1 LADPRLDRHPVPVR
15 WAPSAHA
22 RRLLTLAIG
31 ALVLAFFT
39 RRPEFAGLAAP
50 PLILLATWRT
60 DRPAEISLGLDGPH
74 GRVVERDEAAV
85 LVSLAGQGAHD
96 AELTLLPVAEIFAGP
111 TLTVPADRNG
121 DPEGSPATVRL
132 RFRAARWGRRR
143 PGTLE
148 IVLRDRARLAEGTVL
163 VELAHLDCAP
173 LSARLDG
180 AILLS
185 KLQSRLG
192 EHPARVPGDGGEFD
206 GVREFVPGDRQ
217 RRINWAAT
225 TRRGTLHLTTFAA
238 ERTQNV
244 VVIAD
249 VTFDIGTVGLST
261 HDLALR
267 GAAGVISRYTASRD
281 RIGLVSYGLGVGW
294 VAPGQGRRH
303 LERLMELLVSGPS
316 GARPDTLARLPRAAL
331 PPGALIVAFSPLL
344 DQRFIEAIRDLRE
357 RGFSVLVVD
366 VLSALPEHDSS
377 ALSGLTARLW
387 KLEQE
392 AMRYSLTQIGVPVAH
407 WDGKAPLDEP
417 LAPYLRRK
425 IVVRR

>member
-1 LADPRLDRHPVPVR
+1 MDRHPVPVT
-15 WAPSAHA
+15 WTPSAHA

-31 ALVLAFFT
+31 ALVLAIFT

-60 DRPAEISLGLDGPH
+60 DRPAELSLGLDGPH
-74 GRVVERDEAAV
+74 GRVVERDEVAV
-85 LVSLAGQGAHD
+85 LVSLAGQGEHD

-111 TLTVPADRNG
+111 TVIVPADPR
-121 DPEGSPATVRL
+121 DRPATVRV
-132 RFRAARWGRRR
+132 RFRASRWGRRR
-143 PGTLE
+143 PGTLK

-192 EHPARVPGDGGEFD
+192 EHAARVAGDGGEFD

-249 VTFDIGTVGLST
+249 VTFDIGALGMST

-267 GAAGVISRYTASRD
+267 GAAGVIGRYTASRD
-281 RIGLVSYGLGVGW
+281 RIGLVSYGNGVGW
-294 VAPGQGRRH
+294 VAPGQGRLH
-303 LERLMELLVSGPS
+303 LERLMELLVSGPT
-316 GARPDTLARLPRAAL
+316 GTRPDTLARLPRAAL
-331 PPGALIVAFSPLL
+331 PPGSLIVAFSPLL
-344 DQRFIEAIRDLRE
+344 DPRFIEAVRDLRE
-357 RGFSVLVVD
+357 RGFSVLIVD
-366 VLSALPEHDSS
+366 VLSSLPEHDSS
-377 ALSGLTARLW
+377 TLSALTARLW

-407 WDGKAPLDEP
+407 WDGRAPLDEP

-425 IVVRR
+425 IVVRH

>member
-1 LADPRLDRHPVPVR
+1 LADPRLDRHPVPVT
-15 WAPSAHA
+15 WSPSAHA
-22 RRLLTLAIG
+22 RRLLTLAVG
-31 ALVLAFFT
+31 ALVLAIFT

-50 PLILLATWRT
+50 PLVLLATWRT
-60 DRPAEISLGLDGPH
+60 DRPADLSLGLDGPH
-74 GRVVERDEAAV
+74 GRVIERDEVAV
-85 LVSLAGQGAHD
+85 LVSLAGQGDHD

-111 TLTVPADRNG
+111 TVIVPADPQYR
-121 DPEGSPATVRL
+121 PATVRV

-192 EHPARVPGDGGEFD
+192 EHPARVAGDGGEFD

-249 VTFDIGTVGLST
+249 VTFDIGALGMST

-267 GAAGVISRYTASRD
+267 GAAGVIGRYTASRD
-281 RIGLVSYGLGVGW
+281 RIGLVSYGNGVGW

-303 LERLMELLVSGPS
+303 LERLMELLVSGPA
-316 GARPDTLARLPRAAL
+316 GTRPDTLARLPKAAL

-344 DQRFIEAIRDLRE
+344 DPRFIEAVRDLRE
-357 RGFSVLVVD
+357 RGFSVLIVD
-366 VLSALPEHDSS
+366 VLSALPEHDSTTLS
-377 ALSGLTARLW
+377 ALTARLW

-407 WDGKAPLDEP
+407 WDGQAPLDEP

-425 IVVRR
+425 IVVRH

>member
-1 LADPRLDRHPVPVR
+1 VT

-31 ALVLAFFT
+31 ALVLAIFT

-85 LVSLAGQGAHD
+85 LVALAGQGAHD

-111 TLTVPADRNG
+111 TLTVPADPG
-121 DPEGSPATVRL
+121 GGPATVRI

-143 PGTLE
+143 PGTLK
-148 IVLRDRARLAEGTVL
+148 IVLRARARLAEGTVL

-180 AILLS
+180 TILLS

-192 EHPARVPGDGGEFD
+192 EHPARVAGDGGEFG

-249 VTFDIGTVGLST
+249 VTFDIGPPGMST

-267 GAAGVISRYTASRD
+267 GAAGLIGRYAASRD
-281 RIGLVSYGLGVGW
+281 RIGLVSYGIGVGW

-316 GARPDTLARLPRAAL
+316 GIRPDTLARLPRAAL
-331 PPGALIVAFSPLL
+331 PPGTLIVAFSPLL
-344 DQRFIEAIRDLRE
+344 DPRFIEAVRDLRE
-357 RGFSVLVVD
+357 RGFSVLIVD
-366 VLSALPEHDSS
+366 VLSSLPEHDSS
-377 ALSGLTARLW
+377 TLSGLTARLW

-407 WDGKAPLDEP
+407 WDGQAPLDEP

>member
-1 LADPRLDRHPVPVR
+1 LAEPRPDRPPVR
-15 WAPSAHA
+15 VTWVPSAHA
-22 RRLLTLAIG
+22 RRLLTLAIS
-31 ALVLAFFT
+31 ALVLAIFT

-60 DRPAEISLGLDGPH
+60 DRPAELSLGLDGPH
-74 GRVVERDEAAV
+74 GRVVEQDEAAV

-111 TLTVPADRNG
+111 TVTVPADPQGR
-121 DPEGSPATVRL
+121 PATVRV

-148 IVLRDRARLAEGTVL
+148 VVLRDRARLAEGTVL

-173 LSARLDG
+173 RSARLDG

-192 EHPARVPGDGGEFD
+192 EHPARVAGDGGEFD

-225 TRRGTLHLTTFAA
+225 TRSGTLHLTTFAA

-249 VTFDIGTVGLST
+249 VTFDIGALGLST

-267 GAAGVISRYTASRD
+267 GAAGVIGRYTASRD
-281 RIGLVSYGLGVGW
+281 RIGLVSYGNGVGW
-294 VAPGQGRRH
+294 VAPGQGRLH
-303 LERLMELLVSGPS
+303 LERLMELLVSGPA
-316 GARPDTLARLPRAAL
+316 GTRTDTLARLPRAAL
-331 PPGALIVAFSPLL
+331 PPGSLIVAFSPLL
-344 DQRFIEAIRDLRE
+344 DPRFIEAVRDLRE
-357 RGFSVLVVD
+357 RGFSVLIVD

-377 ALSGLTARLW
+377 TLSALTARLW

-407 WDGKAPLDEP
+407 WDGQAPLDEP

-425 IVVRR
+425 IVVRH